1 MFNRFRLPVAWL
13 SSALWLSLFLAACSG
28 AAQPAPTQTAPA
40 ASTSE
45 PAAQQPAAT
54 AEATTIAATTEAAA
68 APAENATAAKPAQ
81 AICQAVEIPNNDLL
95 APVSD
100 QDWSKGLATAS
111 VTLIEFG
118 DFQ

>member
-1 MFNRFRLPVAWL
+1 V
-13 SSALWLSLFLAACSG
+13 
-28 AAQPAPTQTAPA
+28 
-40 ASTSE
+40 
-45 PAAQQPAAT
+45 AT
-54 AEATTIAATTEAAA
+54 AEATALAATTEATA
-68 APAENATAAKPAQ
+68 APAENATAAKPAK

-100 QDWSKGLATAS
+100 QDWSKGPATAP